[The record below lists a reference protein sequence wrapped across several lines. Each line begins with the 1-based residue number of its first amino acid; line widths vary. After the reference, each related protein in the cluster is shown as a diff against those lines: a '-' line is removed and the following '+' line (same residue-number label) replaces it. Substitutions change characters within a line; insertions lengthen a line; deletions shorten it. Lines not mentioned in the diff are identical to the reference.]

1 MKKTAILL
9 FILVA
14 GILLKAQVPNM
25 FNYQAVARNS
35 QGQSIPNANIRIR
48 ITLLDGGPTGT
59 SVYSETRQATTNQL
73 GLFTLA
79 IGGQGALFTTGN
91 FANINWA
98 TGNKFIK
105 VEVDP
110 LGGNSF
116 TTLGNTELLSV
127 PYSLYAV
134 NGKVGPVGPS
144 NILNIGTV
152 TTGATGTPAAATI
165 TGTSPAQTL
174 NLTLPAGASGKNSL
188 IKTTAEPAGAN
199 CASGGFKLETG
210 TDVNGNNV
218 LEASEVTST
227 SYTCNGSVNDAWN
240 VNGNTGITGSKY
252 LGTAD
257 GNPLVIKTNNT
268 EAMRIDPSGRVG
280 IGNANPIYKLDVN
293 GITRLNEPAMTN
305 GTFGGLTNG
314 GSLIISNSNN
324 LNFLK
329 LDGTTIQ
336 AEKSSGLVSGSTA
349 QPLVLN
355 KFGGNVG
362 IRTTTPNATLSVAR
376 GNGGDGTAAFFGTQ
390 HVSHFNYSTAED
402 TYIRGGKTGSAVY
415 INDSHNGDVNIGGGG
430 GTVNIGNTGNVNIGN
445 TGRVNVGPGGMFS
458 AQTGNLNLVPLG
470 IIQYFYHADEDGNV
484 SNVLIVNKAGNIAT
498 GGYYFYPSLSGNY
511 HTMYIRLNAG
521 ITGQYTSIV
530 AIGSPEYECLGT
542 NANII
547 QGQYYPNG
555 SGVPN
560 ANFPQLRLLYGFDNI
575 SSTFGVTCEG
585 TYIIYG
591 VK

>member
-1 MKKTAILL
+1 MKKIIILL
-9 FILVA
+9 FTLSAFV
-14 GILLKAQVPNM
+14 LLRAQVPNM

-35 QGQSIPNANIRIR
+35 FGNSIPNANIRIR
-48 ITLLDGGPTGT
+48 ITLLDGGASGT
-59 SVYSETRQATTNQL
+59 NVYSETRQVTTNQV

-79 IGGQGALFTTGN
+79 IGGPGALSSTGV

-98 TGNKFIK
+98 TGSKFIK

-110 LGGNSF
+110 LGGNNF

-134 NGKVGPVGPS
+134 NGKVGPAGPS

-199 CASGGFKLETG
+199 CASGGFKSETG
-210 TDVNGNNV
+210 TDLNGNNV
-218 LEASEVTST
+218 LDASEVTST
-227 SYTCNGSVNDAWN
+227 SYTCNGSVNDAWS
-240 VNGNTGITGSKY
+240 VNGNTGINGNKY

-257 GNPLVIKTNNT
+257 ANPLLIKTNNT
-268 EAMRIDPSGRVG
+268 EAMRIDPLGN
-280 IGNANPIYKLDVN
+280 IGLANTAPIYKMDVN
-293 GITRLNEPAMTN
+293 GITRSNATAMAN
-305 GTFGGLTNG
+305 GTGGYLTNG
-314 GSLIISNSNN
+314 GAFISSNSNN
-324 LNFLK
+324 LNYLK

-336 AEKSSGLVSGSTA
+336 AEKSNGAISGSAA

-362 IRTTTPNATLSVAR
+362 IQTTSPNATLSVAR
-376 GNGGDGTAAFFGTQ
+376 GTGSDGTAAFLGSQ
-390 HVSHFNYSTAED
+390 HISHFNYSTGED

-430 GTVNIGNTGNVNIGN
+430 GTVNIGNTGK
-445 TGRVNVGPGGMFS
+445 VNVGSGGLFS

-470 IIQYFYHADEDGNV
+470 IMQYFYMIDENGVIKNI
-484 SNVLIVNKAGNIAT
+484 SITNIAGNMAS
-498 GGYYFYPSLSGNY
+498 GGYFYYPYSTTS
-511 HTMYIRLNAG
+511 HAFYIQLNAG
-521 ITGQYTSIV
+521 IIGQYTSIV
-530 AIGSPEYECLGT
+530 AIGSPDYQCLGSYAET
-542 NANII
+542 AI
-547 QGQYYPNG
+547 GQYRAGGTFP
-555 SGVPN
+555 PN
-560 ANFPQLRLLYGFDNI
+560 ANFPALVVSYSFDNI
-575 SSTFGVTCEG
+575 SSQLDAICQG